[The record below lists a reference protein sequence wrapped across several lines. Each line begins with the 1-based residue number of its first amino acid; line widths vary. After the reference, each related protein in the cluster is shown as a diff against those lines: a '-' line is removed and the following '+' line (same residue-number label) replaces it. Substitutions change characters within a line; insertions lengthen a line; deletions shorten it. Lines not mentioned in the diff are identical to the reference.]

1 MKNKKI
7 MFYCGSLG
15 LGGTERVVANLVNYL
30 AEQGIKVVLV
40 TQYRREEEYGISSKV
55 KRVLSDICDAE
66 VSNNRVK
73 DFVERYKKLRKI
85 VKEESPDCILSFIG
99 KNNFMMLAAAVFT
112 GIPVVVSVR
121 AEPAGEYNSMIMRLL
136 AKTLFVGAAGVILQT
151 EEAKKFFPSYI
162 KKKTVILKNPLN
174 REFVRE
180 PFEGKK
186 NGNVVSVGRVDE
198 NKNHRMLIRAFAGI
212 TEEFPQSELI
222 IYGEGESRADLIA
235 LSRQMGISDRVLLPG
250 SVSHVAEKIA
260 ESSVFVLC
268 SDSEGMPNALIEA
281 MCLGIPVISTDCPC
295 GGPRELI
302 QDGENG
308 FLIPVRDEDAL
319 KERLRMILGDP
330 ELAKR
335 LGLNAAKLA
344 EQYQPDRVSQ
354 QWQEY
359 LFSRMGGSKCV
370 E

>member
-1 MKNKKI
+1 ML
-7 MFYCGSLG
+7 YCSSLG
-15 LGGTERVVANLVNYL
+15 RGGTERVAANLVNYL

-99 KNNFMMLAAAVFT
+99 KNNFMMLAAAAFT

-121 AEPAGEYNSMIMRLL
+121 AEPAGEYNSGVMRFL
-136 AKTLFVGAAGVILQT
+136 AKTLFAGAAGVVLQT
-151 EEAKKFFPSYI
+151 EEAKKFFPAYI
-162 KKKTVILKNPLN
+162 RKKVVILKNPLN
-174 REFVRE
+174 SEFVRE
-180 PFEGKK
+180 PFEGEK
-186 NGNVVSVGRVDE
+186 NGNVVSVGRLDE

-212 TEEFPQSELI
+212 AEEFPQSKLI
-222 IYGEGESRADLIA
+222 IYGEGECRADLVD
-235 LSRQMGISDRVLLPG
+235 LSRQLGIFNRVSLPG
-250 SVSHVAEKIA
+250 SVRHVAEKIA
-260 ESSVFVLC
+260 ESSAFVLC

-281 MCLGIPVISTDCPC
+281 MCLGIPSISTNCPC
-295 GGPRELI
+295 GGPGELI

-308 FLIPVRDEDAL
+308 FLIPVRDEAAL
-319 KERLRMILGDP
+319 TQRLRMLLGDP
-330 ELAKR
+330 MLAKR
-335 LGLNAAKLA
+335 LGCQAAKLA
-344 EQYQPDRVSQ
+344 EQYHPDSVNR

-359 LFSRMGGSKCV
+359 LFSRMGGSKCA